1 MEIIPASGVRAVGF
15 TEGLVKR
22 FAITIA
28 LAAVLLGA
36 PTANAKEP
44 PQTAVC
50 GRSIVGL
57 SSLPT
62 ERACLKLSDR
72 DEVVYQLLD
81 QGEPFAL
88 RSRPRPA
95 PFYTVTFQFREGR
108 RWNWS
113 FLYVPSRGLMRVTT
127 SVGTVTDARDVY
139 WRTAPATVVE
149 AFEALSKQLRPFP
162 APRRWR

>member
-1 MEIIPASGVRAVGF
+1 VSANGPVNRI
-15 TEGLVKR
+15 
-22 FAITIA
+22 AITVV
-28 LAAVLLGA
+28 LAAVMLGA
-36 PTANAKEP
+36 SAANAKEP

-57 SSLPT
+57 SNLPT

-95 PFYTVTFQFREGR
+95 PFYSVTFQFTEGR

-113 FLYVPSRGLMRVTT
+113 FLYVPS
-127 SVGTVTDARDVY
+127 A
-139 WRTAPATVVE
+139 A
-149 AFEALSKQLRPFP
+149 
-162 APRRWR
+162 

>member
-1 MEIIPASGVRAVGF
+1 VSADDPVNRI
-15 TEGLVKR
+15 
-22 FAITIA
+22 AITVV
-28 LAAVLLGA
+28 LAAVMLGA
-36 PTANAKEP
+36 SAANAKEP

-57 SSLPT
+57 SNLPT

-95 PFYTVTFQFREGR
+95 PFYSVTFQFTEGR

-127 SVGTVTDARDVY
+127 SVGTVSGARDIY
-139 WRTAPATVVE
+139 WRTAPKAVTE
-149 AFEALSKQLRPFP
+149 AFQALSKQLRPFP

>member
-1 MEIIPASGVRAVGF
+1 VSANGPVNRI
-15 TEGLVKR
+15 
-22 FAITIA
+22 AITVV
-28 LAAVLLGA
+28 LAAVMLGA
-36 PTANAKEP
+36 SAANAKEP

-57 SSLPT
+57 SNLPT

-72 DEVVYQLLD
+72 DEVVHQLLD

-95 PFYTVTFQFREGR
+95 PFYTVTFQFTERR

-113 FLYVPSRGLMRVTT
+113 FLYVPSREGCV
-127 SVGTVTDARDVY
+127 
-139 WRTAPATVVE
+139 
-149 AFEALSKQLRPFP
+149 
-162 APRRWR
+162 

>member
-1 MEIIPASGVRAVGF
+1 MNGIAIPVV
-15 TEGLVKR
+15 
-22 FAITIA
+22 

-36 PTANAKEP
+36 SAASAKEP
-44 PQTAVC
+44 PQTAVS

-57 SSLPT
+57 SDLPT

-95 PFYTVTFQFREGR
+95 PFYTVTFRFTEGR

-113 FLYVPSRGLMRVTT
+113 FLYVPSRRLMRVTT

-139 WRTAPATVVE
+139 WRTAPATVAE
-149 AFEALSKQLRPFP
+149 AFEVLSKQLRPFP

>member
-1 MEIIPASGVRAVGF
+1 VSANGPVNRI
-15 TEGLVKR
+15 
-22 FAITIA
+22 AITVV
-28 LAAVLLGA
+28 LAAVMLGA
-36 PTANAKEP
+36 SAANAKEP

-57 SSLPT
+57 SNLPT

-95 PFYTVTFQFREGR
+95 PFYSVTFQFTEGR

-127 SVGTVTDARDVY
+127 SVGTVSGARDIY
-139 WRTAPATVVE
+139 WRTAPKAVTE
-149 AFEALSKQLRPFP
+149 AFQALSKQLRPFP

>member
-1 MEIIPASGVRAVGF
+1 VNRI
-15 TEGLVKR
+15 
-22 FAITIA
+22 AITVV
-28 LAAVLLGA
+28 LAAVMLGA
-36 PTANAKEP
+36 SAANAKEP

-57 SSLPT
+57 SNLPT

-95 PFYTVTFQFREGR
+95 PFYSVTFQFTEGR

-127 SVGTVTDARDVY
+127 SVGTVSGARDIY
-139 WRTAPATVVE
+139 WRTAPKAVTE
-149 AFEALSKQLRPFP
+149 AFQALSKQLRPFP

>member
-1 MEIIPASGVRAVGF
+1 VPE
-15 TEGLVKR
+15 
-22 FAITIA
+22 
-28 LAAVLLGA
+28 
-36 PTANAKEP
+36 
-44 PQTAVC
+44 
-50 GRSIVGL
+50 
-57 SSLPT
+57 
-62 ERACLKLSDR
+62 LSDR

-95 PFYTVTFQFREGR
+95 PFYSVTFQFTEGR

-127 SVGTVTDARDVY
+127 SVGTVSGARDIY
-139 WRTAPATVVE
+139 WRTAPKAVTE
-149 AFEALSKQLRPFP
+149 AFQALSKQLRPFP